1 MKIGLGIKKITP
13 ELPVLMA
20 GYEGER
26 KADGILDDLY
36 AKVLLIEKQREK
48 EIFGIISFDL
58 VGVDH
63 LIIDRLEE
71 KMNELGLDRNHFII
85 SATHTHSGPGGILDT
100 RGDLKGMKEVFG
112 YSNRKTIAGIV
123 RNTVAA
129 LKEALEDLS
138 AGKIY
143 YANDQLEGIGT
154 NRNEE
159 GLSGK
164 DDLFLLYIEKE
175 NGRKAVVIHFAC
187 HPTILNALNSKISG
201 DFPGVIQNK
210 LTKKGYDI
218 SFFLNGSGGDIST
231 RFTRK
236 EPTYEEVL
244 RMAELFQDKIIENR
258 DRARWA
264 GEFSIESKRIFFP
277 MKVKK
282 PEKLSDAHENLF
294 YYRKKAEEALEKG
307 ITGGE
312 LRKIESNYE
321 GARANL
327 HYAENPIQKEEVVL
341 LIGFVSVDDHYFI
354 TIPGELFSELGRK
367 IENEKVHIIGYAN
380 GYIGYIADERAYTN
394 RTYEALSSP
403 FEKGEGEKLVDFI
416 EKMIEEGR

>member
-13 ELPVLMA
+13 ELPVIMA

-26 KADGILDDLY
+26 EAAGILDDLY
-36 AKVLLIEKQREK
+36 AKVLLIEKTREK
-48 EIFGIISFDL
+48 QIFGIISFDL
-58 VGVDH
+58 AGIDH

-85 SATHTHSGPGGILDT
+85 AATHTHSGPGGILDT

-112 YSNRKTIAGIV
+112 SPNQRTIGTIV

-143 YANDQLEGIGT
+143 YTHDRLEGIGK
-154 NRNEE
+154 NRNDPE
-159 GLSGK
+159 LSEK
-164 DDLFLLYIEKE
+164 DELFLLYIEKE
-175 NGRKAVVIHFAC
+175 NGKKAVVMHFAC
-187 HPTILNALNSKISG
+187 HPTILNASNRNISG
-201 DFPGVIQNK
+201 DFPGVIQS
-210 LTKKGYDI
+210 LMEEEGYEI

-231 RFTRK
+231 RFTRQDQS
-236 EPTYEEVL
+236 YEEAV
-244 RMAELFQDKIIENR
+244 RMGKLFQDKIIKNR

-264 GEFSIESKRIFFP
+264 GEFGIESKRIFFP

-282 PEKLSDAHENLF
+282 PAKISIAREDL
-294 YYRKKAEEALEKG
+294 YYYQKKAEEAAEKG

-312 LRKIESNYE
+312 LRRIESEYE

-327 HYAENPIQKEEVVL
+327 HYAEYPVLREEIVL
-341 LIGFVSVDDHYFI
+341 LIGFVQVDDHYFI
-354 TIPGELFSELGRK
+354 TISGELFSELGRK
-367 IENEKVHIIGYAN
+367 IENEKVYIIGYAN
-380 GYIGYIADERAYTN
+380 GYAGYIADKNAYDH

-416 EKMIEEGR
+416 EKMIEEDR